1 MDKIKVGVIGT
12 GHLGRFHSLNYA
24 QIPQADLVGVYDMD
38 FEKANK
44 VAEESQSKAFEHVS
58 DLLNE
63 VEAVTVAVP
72 TDKHYESVKEVFEHD
87 VHCMVEKP
95 IMQSLKEADELIQIA
110 KDKSLVFQVGQIERF
125 NPAIASVQAM
135 GLMPQ
140 FIEAHRLAPF
150 NPRGTEVSVILD
162 LMIHDIDAILSTVK
176 SPISHLDASGVAVVS
191 DTIDIANA
199 RIRFENGTVANLTAS
214 RISQKTMRKMRF
226 FQKDAYITVDFHQ
239 KMAEVYRLD
248 KAVQNADMVLG
259 EIGIGE
265 NKKQIIYQKPQPVGD
280 NALRAELEA
289 FLETIQGEAVPCVT
303 AEEGREALSVA
314 LQIIKTMSKD
324 GNVQSY

>member
-1 MDKIKVGVIGT
+1 MNKVKVGVIGT

-24 QIPQADLVGVYDMD
+24 QIPQAELVGVYDMD
-38 FEKANK
+38 MEKANK
-44 VAEESQSKAFEHVS
+44 VAEESQSKAFESVAA
-58 DLLNE
+58 LLSE
-63 VEAVTVAVP
+63 VDAVTVAVP
-72 TDKHYESVKEVFEHD
+72 TDKHYESVKEVFEHN

-95 IMQSLKEADELIQIA
+95 IMQSLEEADELIKVA
-110 KDKSLVFQVGQIERF
+110 NEKSLIFQVGQIERF

-135 GLMPQ
+135 GLAPQ

-176 SPISHLDASGVAVVS
+176 SPIVNLDASGVAVVS

-226 FQKDAYITVDFHQ
+226 FQKDTYITVDFHQ
-239 KMAEVYRLD
+239 KMAEVFRLD
-248 KAVQNADMVLG
+248 TDVQNADMVLG
-259 EIGIGE
+259 EIGVGE
-265 NKKQIIYQKPQPVGD
+265 NKKQVIYQKPQPVGD

-289 FLETIQGEAVPCVT
+289 FLSTIQGEDVPCVT
-303 AEEGREALSVA
+303 AVDGREALAVA
-314 LQIIKTMSKD
+314 LQVIDCM
-324 GNVQSY
+324 